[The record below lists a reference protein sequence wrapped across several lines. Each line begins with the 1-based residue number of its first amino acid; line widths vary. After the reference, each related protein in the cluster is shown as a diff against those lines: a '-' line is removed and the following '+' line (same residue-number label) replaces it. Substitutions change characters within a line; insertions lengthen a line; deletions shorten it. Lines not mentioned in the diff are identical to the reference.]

1 MHDVFCVPPC
11 ISHSSHSFSSAQGVP
26 CLAGTLLFE
35 LLEQQENGGELD
47 LDAFCALEEMAAIDS
62 NSGVSDDSDG
72 GGGDG
77 GGGGGGTALIPA
89 SDPIVVP
96 AALMPTRETEGAAE
110 GAAKPEPEPEPEPEV
125 FDFSWPKELR
135 GIHATPPPPPP
146 PDPDAP
152 QPYIRT
158 WRRPANYEV
167 CGEDALGEDRASRRV
182 PVQKKRKTNREG
194 KLKKVRF
201 ILPGASQS
209 TTSRSPFHVLKLTS
223 SFSNR
228 ICHFILPVAGPSR

>member
-1 MHDVFCVPPC
+1 MHDVFLR
-11 ISHSSHSFSSAQGVP
+11 SHSSHYFPFAFSSAQGVP

-77 GGGGGGTALIPA
+77 GGGGGGGTALI
-89 SDPIVVP
+89 P
-96 AALMPTRETEGAAE
+96 AALMPTREAEGAAE
-110 GAAKPEPEPEPEPEV
+110 GAAEPAPEPEPEPEPEV

-152 QPYIRT
+152 QPHIRT

-167 CGEDALGEDRASRRV
+167 RGEDALGEDRASQRV
-182 PVQKKRKTNREG
+182 PVTKKRKTNREG

-209 TTSRSPFHVLKLTS
+209 TTRSPFHVLKLT
-223 SFSNR
+223 
-228 ICHFILPVAGPSR
+228 

>member
-1 MHDVFCVPPC
+1 MTCVFV
-11 ISHSSHSFSSAQGVP
+11 SHSSHSFPSSAQGVP

-62 NSGVSDDSDG
+62 NSGVSDGSDG
-72 GGGDG
+72 GGGDGG

-89 SDPIVVP
+89 SDPIVP
-96 AALMPTRETEGAAE
+96 AALMPTREAEGAAE
-110 GAAKPEPEPEPEPEV
+110 GAAEPAPAPAPAPAPEPEPEPEV

-152 QPYIRT
+152 QPHIRT

-167 CGEDALGEDRASRRV
+167 RGEDALGEDRASQRV
-182 PVQKKRKTNREG
+182 PVTKKRKTNREG

-209 TTSRSPFHVLKLTS
+209 TTRSPFHALQLT
-223 SFSNR
+223 
-228 ICHFILPVAGPSR
+228 